1 VGNLQLLA
9 NPWASQG
16 ATMPEEKFLIFS
28 YRKRSRNRMGRP
40 LLKAVF
46 WPSWF
51 KRNIQRLWMQYAEKG
66 PGTAVVHYNDAD
78 NASERQQAVAIAE
91 AIRDNTAVAV
101 PKGFEYD
108 QELLKIARSQ
118 DPKVYENFF
127 QAMQYSIARRVMG
140 ETLTSFGNEG
150 GGGSKAQGQ
159 THADTL
165 DKRSVELC
173 RSLQSVIND
182 QLVKPL
188 VLWNFGPTAPMPIW
202 QFDLEEAEDLN
213 LALTVDTGLMRM
225 GKKFSVGYI
234 SDRYDRPLTT
244 TETEDQEL
252 VPNAAAPSVAL
263 TDRSSATFAERQA
276 EAAMREEME
285 QYDRLF
291 AQLQGDAKGIFA
303 RRVREIVATAMPPGE
318 K

>member
-1 VGNLQLLA
+1 
-9 NPWASQG
+9 
-16 ATMPEEKFLIFS
+16 
-28 YRKRSRNRMGRP
+28 
-40 LLKAVF
+40 
-46 WPSWF
+46 
-51 KRNIQRLWMQYAEKG
+51 
-66 PGTAVVHYNDAD
+66 
-78 NASERQQAVAIAE
+78 
-91 AIRDNTAVAV
+91 
-101 PKGFEYD
+101 
-108 QELLKIARSQ
+108 
-118 DPKVYENFF
+118 
-127 QAMQYSIARRVMG
+127 MQYSIARRVMG